1 MARLGCASPQMLLA
15 LLYGAQRAQLTVR
28 DLLTLRL
35 DPFSGLDAC
44 MTRTTRPD
52 SHVLGRASVDFNY
65 LLLVA

>member
-15 LLYGAQRAQLTVR
+15 LLYGAQQVR

-52 SHVLGRASVDFNY
+52 GRVLGHVDFNY

>member
-52 SHVLGRASVDFNY
+52 CRVLGRVDFNY